1 MMLERNVETT
11 QRSRSSLDTYEAGSK
26 EVSKLFGIVA
36 RRWRSIALCFAI
48 GLALALVYVNV
59 ATPRYTAFVSILID
73 QRRSNL
79 IQQDR
84 QIVTDTP
91 VDSSAIESQGE
102 VFRSENVALAVVRA
116 LNLAKDPEF
125 VDPRSGLATDDAE
138 RVALVGLQQRMTV
151 KRQGLTYVIQV
162 GARSTSAVK
171 SAQIANAFADAYIQG
186 EIEAKYET
194 TRRGSRWLESRIDQL
209 RSDAASAE
217 RAVQQYKSTNNIVD
231 TSRGLLSEQRLSDVN
246 TQLAS
251 ARAATA
257 EAKARLDRINQVR
270 RQSLPTANV
279 TDALRS
285 DIIAKLRSQYLDL
298 AARETDLSRRYGR
311 DHGAAVDLRGKMSVL
326 QRSMADE
333 VDRIAQTYD
342 SELKIAVAREDSLN
356 ATLTKYLGETNDV
369 SKAQVQLRDL
379 ESSAQ
384 TARNLYDAFLQKL
397 GEANQQQTLP
407 TSEARVITTAK
418 PPMGPS
424 SPNSPLA
431 LAGGSILGL
440 LAGIALALGREW
452 TSAGFHSPDELE
464 RKTGLEC
471 FGVLPTLPNPSTSQP
486 KGRASA
492 ATLLPPPGTSPHLRE
507 VVERPFSYFSETV
520 RNIKVSIEQIRH
532 HRDLSVVG
540 VVSSLPGE
548 GKTTLSANLAFLM
561 GKTGSRVLL
570 LDADLRRPMLSRSL
584 APDAV
589 VGLVEVLTGEID
601 LADAVRKDA
610 RTGVDFLP
618 AVIRGSMDFAA
629 ELLSSGSME
638 KMLDDARDHYDYVVV
653 DFAPLLAVVDAKS
666 AGHLV
671 DCFVLAVKWGATT
684 SDVIASALNTS
695 EVVRS
700 RMIGSVLNNADPTE
714 LQRRHKHVKAVYE
727 SYYV

>member
-1 MMLERNVETT
+1 MLERNVETT
-11 QRSRSSLDTYEAGSK
+11 QRSRSSLDAYEAGSK
-26 EVSKLFGIVA
+26 EATALLDIMA
-36 RRWRSIALCFAI
+36 RRWRSLALCFVI
-48 GLALALVYVNV
+48 GLAAASIYVNV
-59 ATPRYTAFVSILID
+59 VTPKYTAFASILMD

-91 VDSSAIESQGE
+91 VDSAVIESQGE
-102 VFRSENVALAVVRA
+102 VFRSENVGLAAVRA
-116 LNLAKDPEF
+116 LNLAQDPEF
-125 VDPRSGLATDDAE
+125 VDPKAGLALEDAE
-138 RVALVGLQQRMTV
+138 RVALAGLQQRMTV

-171 SAQIANAFADAYIQG
+171 SARIANAIADAYIQG

-194 TRRGSRWLESRIDQL
+194 TRRGSRWLESRIEQL
-209 RSDAASAE
+209 RSDAASTE
-217 RAVQQYKSTNNIVD
+217 RAVQQYKSANNIVD

-246 TQLAS
+246 AQLAS

-270 RQSLPTANV
+270 RQSIPTANV

-285 DIIAKLRSQYLDL
+285 DIIARLRSQYLDL
-298 AARETDLSRRYGR
+298 SGRETDLSRRYGR
-311 DHGAAVDLRGKMSVL
+311 DHGAAVDLRGKMSVI
-326 QRSMADE
+326 QRSIADE
-333 VDRIAQTYD
+333 MDRIAQTYD
-342 SELKIAVAREDSLN
+342 SELKIAVSREESLN
-356 ATLTKYLGETNDV
+356 ATLAKYLSETNDV

-384 TARNLYDAFLQKL
+384 TARNLYDSFLQKL

-407 TSEARVITTAK
+407 TTEARIITTAK

-424 SPNSPLA
+424 SPNSLLA
-431 LAGGSILGL
+431 LGGGSILGL
-440 LAGIALALGREW
+440 LVGIGWALGREW
-452 TSAGFHSPDELE
+452 TSPGFHSPDDLE
-464 RKTGLEC
+464 RKTGLDC
-471 FGVLPTLPNPSTSQP
+471 FGVLPTLPKPSSGSSRDAT
-486 KGRASA
+486 GASRD
-492 ATLLPPPGTSPHLRE
+492 PSFPGASPHLRE

-532 HRDLSVVG
+532 HRDLG
-540 VVSSLPGE
+540 VIGIVSSLPGE
-548 GKTTLSANLAFLM
+548 GKTTLAANLAFLM

-584 APDAV
+584 APDAA
-589 VGLVEVLTGEID
+589 VGLMEVLTGETD
-601 LADAVRKDA
+601 LASAVRKDA

-618 AVIRGSMDFAA
+618 AVTRGSADFAA

-638 KMLDDARDHYDYVVV
+638 KMLDTARDHYDYVVV

-671 DCFVLAVKWGATT
+671 DCFVMAVKWGSTT
-684 SDVIASALNTS
+684 PEIVASALNTS

-714 LQRRHKHVKAVYE
+714 LKRRHKHVKAVYE

>member
-1 MMLERNVETT
+1 MLERNVETT
-11 QRSRSSLDTYEAGSK
+11 QRSRPSPDTYEAGSR
-26 EVSKLFGIVA
+26 EVSALVDILA
-36 RRWRSIALCFAI
+36 RRWRGIALCVAV
-48 GLALALVYVNV
+48 GLALALIYVSV
-59 ATPRYTAFVSILID
+59 ATPRYTAFASILID

-84 QIVTDTP
+84 QIVTDMP
-91 VDSSAIESQGE
+91 VDSGVIESQGE
-102 VFRSENVALAVVRA
+102 VFRSENVGLAAVRL

-125 VDPRSGLATDDAE
+125 VDPTAGLALEDAE
-138 RVALVGLQQRMTV
+138 RVALAGLQQRMTV
-151 KRQGLTYVIQV
+151 KRQGLTYVFQV
-162 GARSTSAVK
+162 GARSNSAVK
-171 SAQIANAFADAYIQG
+171 AAQIANAIADAYIQG

-209 RSDAASAE
+209 RADAAAAD
-217 RAVQQYKSTNNIVD
+217 RAVQQYKSANNIVD

-270 RQSLPTANV
+270 RQSVPTANV

-285 DIIAKLRSQYLDL
+285 DIIARLRSQYLDL
-298 AARETDLSRRYGR
+298 AGRETDLSRRYGR
-311 DHGAAVDLRGKMSVL
+311 DHGAAVDLRGKMSVI
-326 QRSMADE
+326 QRSIADE
-333 VDRIAQTYD
+333 MDRIAQTYD
-342 SELKIAVAREDSLN
+342 SELKIAAAREDSLN
-356 ATLTKYLGETNDV
+356 ASLAKFLGETNDV

-384 TARNLYDAFLQKL
+384 TARNLYDTFLQKL
-397 GEANQQQTLP
+397 GEANQQQTVP
-407 TSEARVITTAK
+407 TTEARIITTAK

-424 SPNSPLA
+424 SPNSMLA
-431 LAGGSILGL
+431 LGGGSILGL
-440 LAGIALALGREW
+440 LAGIGLALGREW
-452 TSAGFHSPDELE
+452 TSPGFHSPADLE
-464 RKTGLEC
+464 RETGLDC
-471 FGVLPTLPNPSTSQP
+471 FGILPTLPKPSRGQAK
-486 KGRASA
+486 KGAGPTMDPSFPGGSA
-492 ATLLPPPGTSPHLRE
+492 HLRE

-532 HRDLSVVG
+532 HRDLG
-540 VVSSLPGE
+540 IIGIVSSLPGE
-548 GKTTLSANLAFLM
+548 GKTTLAANLAFLM

-584 APDAV
+584 APNAA
-589 VGLVEVLTGEID
+589 VGLMEVLTGEID
-601 LADAVRKDA
+601 LAAAIVKDA

-618 AVIRGSMDFAA
+618 AVTRGSVDFAA
-629 ELLSSGSME
+629 ELLSSGSMQR
-638 KMLDDARDHYDYVVV
+638 MIDDAREDYDYVVL

-666 AGHLV
+666 ASHFV
-671 DCFVLAVKWGATT
+671 DCFIMAVKWGAT
-684 SDVIASALNTS
+684 SPDIVSSALGTS

-700 RMIGSVLNNADPTE
+700 RMIGAVLNNADPTE
-714 LQRRHKHVKAVYE
+714 LQRRHKHVKAIYE

>member
-1 MMLERNVETT
+1 MLERNVETT
-11 QRSRSSLDTYEAGSK
+11 QRTRSSLDTYEAGSRD
-26 EVSKLFGIVA
+26 VFALFDIVA

-48 GLALALVYVNV
+48 GLALALTYVNV
-59 ATPRYTAFVSILID
+59 VTPKYTAFASILID

-84 QIVTDTP
+84 QIVTDVP
-91 VDSSAIESQGE
+91 VDSAVIESQGE
-102 VFRSENVALAVVRA
+102 VFRSENVGLAVVRA
-116 LNLAKDPEF
+116 LNLAADPEF
-125 VDPRSGLATDDAE
+125 VDPKAGLSVEDAE
-138 RVALVGLQQRMTV
+138 RVALVGLQQRITI

-162 GARSTSAVK
+162 GARSTSPAK
-171 SAQIANAFADAYIQG
+171 SAQIANAIANAYIQG

-209 RSDAASAE
+209 RSDAAAAD
-217 RAVQQYKSTNNIVD
+217 RGVQQYKSTNNIVD

-342 SELKIAVAREDSLN
+342 SELKIAVSRENSLD
-356 ATLTKYLGETNDV
+356 ATLTKYLSETNEV

-384 TARNLYDAFLQKL
+384 TARNLYDNFLQKL

-407 TSEARVITTAK
+407 TTEARIITTAK

-424 SPNSPLA
+424 SPNFLLA
-431 LAGGSILGL
+431 LGGGSMLGL
-440 LAGIALALGREW
+440 FAGIGLALGREW
-452 TSAGFHSPDELE
+452 TSRGFHSPDDLE
-464 RKTGLEC
+464 RKTGIEC
-471 FGVLPTLPNPSTSQP
+471 FGVLPSLPKPGIGHSKAVAGT
-486 KGRASA
+486 A
-492 ATLLPPPGTSPHLRE
+492 ADLSSSGASPHLRE
-507 VVERPFSYFSETV
+507 VVDRPFSYFSETV

-532 HRDLSVVG
+532 HRDLSVIG
-540 VVSSLPGE
+540 IVSSLPGE
-548 GKTTLSANLAFLM
+548 GKTTLAANLAFLM

-570 LDADLRRPMLSRSL
+570 LDADLRRPMLSRTL
-584 APDAV
+584 APSAV
-589 VGLVEVLTGEID
+589 VGLIEVLTGATD
-601 LADAVRKDA
+601 LASAVRMDA

-618 AVIRGSMDFAA
+618 AVTRGSTDFAA
-629 ELLSSGSME
+629 ELLSSGSMQTL
-638 KMLDDARDHYDYVVV
+638 LDDARDHYDYVVV

-671 DCFVLAVKWGATT
+671 DCFVMAVKWGSTT
-684 SDVIASALNTS
+684 PDVVSSALGTS

>member
-1 MMLERNVETT
+1 MLERNVETT

-26 EVSKLFGIVA
+26 EVSALFDIVV

-48 GLALALVYVNV
+48 GLALALIYVNL
-59 ATPRYTAFVSILID
+59 ATPRYTAFASILID

-91 VDSSAIESQGE
+91 VDSSVIESQGE
-102 VFRSENVALAVVRA
+102 VFRSENVGLAAVRA
-116 LNLAKDPEF
+116 LDLAKDPEF
-125 VDPRSGLATDDAE
+125 VDPKASLTLDDAE
-138 RVALVGLQQRMTV
+138 RVALAGLQQRMTV

-171 SAQIANAFADAYIQG
+171 SAQIANALADAYIQG

-209 RSDAASAE
+209 RSDAAAAD
-217 RAVQQYKSTNNIVD
+217 RAVQQYKSVNNIVD

-251 ARAATA
+251 ARAATS

-285 DIIAKLRSQYLDL
+285 DIIVKLRSQYLDL

-311 DHGAAVDLRGKMSVL
+311 DHGAAVDLRGKMGVL

-333 VDRIAQTYD
+333 VDRIAQTYE
-342 SELKIAVAREDSLN
+342 SELKIAVSRENSLN
-356 ATLTKYLGETNDV
+356 ATLEKYLSETNDV

-407 TSEARVITTAK
+407 TTEARIITTAR

-424 SPNSPLA
+424 SPNFLLA
-431 LAGGSILGL
+431 LGGGSILGL
-440 LAGIALALGREW
+440 LAGVGLALGREW
-452 TSAGFHSPDELE
+452 MSPGFHSPDDLE
-464 RKTGLEC
+464 RKTGLDC
-471 FGVLPTLPNPSTSQP
+471 FGVLPTLPRPSTGSSK
-486 KGRASA
+486 KGANAVTDPWSS
-492 ATLLPPPGTSPHLRE
+492 GGSSHLRE

-532 HRDLSVVG
+532 HRDLGVIG

-548 GKTTLSANLAFLM
+548 GKTTLAANLAFLM

-584 APDAV
+584 APNASM
-589 VGLVEVLTGEID
+589 GLIEVLTGEID
-601 LADAVRKDA
+601 LASAVSKDP

-618 AVIRGSMDFAA
+618 ALTRGSADFAA
-629 ELLSSGSME
+629 ELLSSGSMQ
-638 KMLDDARDHYDYVVV
+638 KMLDKARDDYDYVVV

-666 AGHLV
+666 ASHLV
-671 DCFVLAVKWGATT
+671 DCFIMAVKWGATT
-684 SDVIASALNTS
+684 PDVVSSALNTS

-700 RMIGSVLNNADPTE
+700 RIIGSVLNNADPTE